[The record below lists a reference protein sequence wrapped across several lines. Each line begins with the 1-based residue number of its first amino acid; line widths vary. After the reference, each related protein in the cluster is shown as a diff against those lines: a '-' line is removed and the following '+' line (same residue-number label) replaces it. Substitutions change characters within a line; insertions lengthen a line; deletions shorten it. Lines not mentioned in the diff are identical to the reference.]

1 MLITAAP
8 ARTARAIARAESEQ
22 RICCPFGSG
31 TLSARA
37 PGQMPSIPTPLAGA
51 AATVAVAVPWKSASG
66 PPPSVVMF
74 DPAISGWVAS
84 RTVSTSAISG
94 LVGATGGATAP
105 PTTKSRQ
112 PACAD
117 SGSGAWVGRAIRFGS
132 AKSSSPCAR
141 RAAAS
146 GRARSRAT
154 SQAPPAIR
162 RAPAARAI
170 RSPAARSPRAATIH
184 VAGSAST
191 RGRGGHARQRHAR
204 GGRRAVEPGGRG
216 RGGQGQRRERRERR
230 GQGPSG
236 HPAQGRTPSASAVS
250 ARTARTSAGAG
261 R

>member
-1 MLITAAP
+1 
-8 ARTARAIARAESEQ
+8 
-22 RICCPFGSG
+22 
-31 TLSARA
+31 
-37 PGQMPSIPTPLAGA
+37 MPSIPTPLAGA

-66 PPPSVVMF
+66 LPPSVVMF

-84 RTVSTSAISG
+84 RIVSTSAISG

-117 SGSGAWVGRAIRFGS
+117 SGSGAWAGRAIRFGS
-132 AKSSSPCAR
+132 AKSSSPLRAEGGGERAGALAGDLPGAAGDPAGAGRAGDPVAAPRGRRAR
-141 RAAAS
+141 R
-146 GRARSRAT
+146 RST
-154 SQAPPAIR
+154 SP
-162 RAPAARAI
+162 
-170 RSPAARSPRAATIH
+170 
-184 VAGSAST
+184 GSAST